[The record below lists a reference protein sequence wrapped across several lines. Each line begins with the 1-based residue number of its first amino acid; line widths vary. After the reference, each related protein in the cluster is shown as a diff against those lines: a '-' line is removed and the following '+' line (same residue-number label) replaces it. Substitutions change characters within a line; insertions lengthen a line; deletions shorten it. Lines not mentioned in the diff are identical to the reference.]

1 MTNLLQQL
9 YATALAADLPIISSD
24 NAAKILAVVYVH
36 GNNEFMTHN
45 DKFLAE
51 IKYIQQRWN
60 IDGGL
65 TPDGEMIFLL
75 RKYID
80 SLEQYEK
87 DNPKTPYDP
96 WAIELFRERYG
107 IELIN

>member
-1 MTNLLQQL
+1 MTNLRTQL
-9 YATALAADLPIISSD
+9 YETALAAGLPIVALD
-24 NAAKILAVVYVH
+24 TAARILAVLYVH

-45 DKFLAE
+45 EKFLAE

-75 RKYID
+75 RRYVD

-87 DNPKTPYDP
+87 DNPKTPYAP

-107 IELIN
+107 VELIN